1 MGNQGSFMEKVYVY
15 LPVLMC
21 HSKMDYSDQ
30 GTMWNIRAAYFAEQI
45 GLFAF
50 TAYFV
55 FAIRRRRDHR
65 RIFVPDITQGHVLA
79 NNVPGPDQLMYRS
92 TSYFQHEMTE
102 VFHELQQQFVALMLT
117 ILAHFVLGFRPI
129 LLLQIFSAPYHFSEN
144 RLLRKFVLG
153 LKPGYRVWGERFEG
167 ELEGS
172 KIKEGEKAAPT
183 AAAAAEGEGEGAGA
197 IPGLGSSSDA
207 ATSAVKVEAEPAVT
221 VTAAVAG
228 EDDGSNSLP
237 MPRELEDKL
246 IDAWEA
252 AGEGDFGAVME
263 QLGPFTVNTR
273 TPALGWSP
281 LMVACGLSQVGEG
294 DIKAMVEDLDAQVD
308 LQDQD
313 GWTCLHWAAQQGRV
327 DAARAVFE
335 ALGSIA
341 SEPSAAATMIQDLRA
356 MGDAEGK
363 TAADVAREAGL
374 ASSVLEGFLGVLEEG
389 AR

>member
-21 HSKMDYSDQ
+21 HSKMDYSDKS
-30 GTMWNIRAAYFAEQI
+30 TLWNVRSAYFAEQASNI

-65 RIFVPDITQGHVLA
+65 KIFVPDITQGQVLA
-79 NNVPGPDQLMYRS
+79 NNVPGPDDLMYRK
-92 TSYFQHEMTE
+92 TTYFQHEMTE
-102 VFHELQQQFVALMLT
+102 VFQQLQQQFVALMLT

-129 LLLQIFSAPYHFSEN
+129 LLLQIFSTPYHFSEN

-153 LKPGYRVWGERFEG
+153 LKPGYRVWGERIEG
-167 ELEGS
+167 ELEEG
-172 KIKEGEKAAPT
+172 KIKEEEETAPT
-183 AAAAAEGEGEGAGA
+183 EVADGEGGGD
-197 IPGLGSSSDA
+197 IPALGSSSSA
-207 ATSAVKVEAEPAVT
+207 AASAAVKAEADPAVT
-221 VTAAVAG
+221 ITAAVAG
-228 EDDGSNSLP
+228 GDDGSNSLP
-237 MPRELEDKL
+237 MPKELEDKL

-273 TPALGWSP
+273 TLALGWSP
-281 LMVACGLSQVGEG
+281 LMVACGLSQVREG

-341 SEPSAAATMIQDLRA
+341 SEPAAAATMIQDLRA
-356 MGDAEGK
+356 MRDAEGK
-363 TAADVAREAGL
+363 TAADVARGAGL
-374 ASSVLEGFLGVLEEG
+374 ASSDLKEFLGVLKDG

>member
-21 HSKMDYSDQ
+21 HSKMDYSDKS
-30 GTMWNIRAAYFAEQI
+30 TLWNIRAAYFAEQI

-65 RIFVPDITQGHVLA
+65 KILVPDITQGQVLA
-79 NNVPGPDQLMYRS
+79 NNVPGPDELMYRK
-92 TSYFQHEMTE
+92 TTYFQHEMTE
-102 VFHELQQQFVALMLT
+102 VFQQLQQQFVALMLT

-144 RLLRKFVLG
+144 RLLRKLVLG

-167 ELEGS
+167 ELEGD
-172 KIKEGEKAAPT
+172 KVKKEEEAAPT
-183 AAAAAEGEGEGAGA
+183 AVADGEGAGD
-197 IPGLGSSSDA
+197 IPALDSSSA
-207 ATSAVKVEAEPAVT
+207 VATSATVKAEADPAVAIA
-221 VTAAVAG
+221 AAVAG
-228 EDDGSNSLP
+228 GDDGSNSLP

-327 DAARAVFE
+327 DAARVIFE

-341 SEPSAAATMIQDLRA
+341 SEPTAAATMIQDLLA
-356 MGDAEGK
+356 MRDAEGK
-363 TAADVAREAGL
+363 TAADVARGAGL
-374 ASSVLEGFLGVLEEG
+374 ASSDLEEFLGVLEDG

>member
-21 HSKMDYSDQ
+21 HSKMDYSDMS
-30 GTMWNIRAAYFAEQI
+30 TLWNVRAAYFAEQASNI

-65 RIFVPDITQGHVLA
+65 KIFVPDITQGQVLA
-79 NNVPGPDQLMYRS
+79 NNVPGLDELMYRE
-92 TSYFQHEMTE
+92 TTYFKHEMTE
-102 VFHELQQQFVALMLT
+102 VFQQLQQQFVALMLT

-129 LLLQIFSAPYHFSEN
+129 LLLQIFSTPYHFSEN

-153 LKPGYRVWGERFEG
+153 LKPGYRVWGERIEG
-167 ELEGS
+167 ELEEG
-172 KIKEGEKAAPT
+172 KIKKEEEAAPT
-183 AAAAAEGEGEGAGA
+183 EVADGEGAGG
-197 IPGLGSSSDA
+197 IPALGSSSA
-207 ATSAVKVEAEPAVT
+207 AAASAAVKAEADPAVT
-221 VTAAVAG
+221 ITAAVAG
-228 EDDGSNSLP
+228 GDDGSNSLP

-273 TPALGWSP
+273 TPASGWSP

-294 DIKAMVEDLDAQVD
+294 DIKAMVEDLDAQVE

-341 SEPSAAATMIQDLRA
+341 SEPAAAATMIHDLRA
-356 MGDAEGK
+356 MRDAEGK
-363 TAADVAREAGL
+363 TAADVARGAGL
-374 ASSVLEGFLGVLEEG
+374 ASPDLEEILGVLEDG